1 MRRVGLAA
9 GTTTTTGSGDLVNRP
24 RAAPWCLPFGFS
36 NVLTP
41 PRTPRPCS
49 SLSGRGRV
57 GRGLPAAPRLV
68 EGWWHRG
75 WGVDATLT
83 TWPHGP
89 MAPWALVSL
98 QLGGDSR
105 QPKPLRTR

>member
-9 GTTTTTGSGDLVNRP
+9 GTTTTTGSGDLVSRP
-24 RAAPWCLPFGFS
+24 RAAPWRLPFGSS

-57 GRGLPAAPRLV
+57 GGAGPPGGTQA
-68 EGWWHRG
+68 GG
-75 WGVDATLT
+75 GVVA
-83 TWPHGP
+83 
-89 MAPWALVSL
+89 SR
-98 QLGGDSR
+98 LGG
-105 QPKPLRTR
+105 